1 MQLCNM
7 IDTKSGQVQDLHGDC
22 GEHSRYLNVSD
33 DCLWPFKGGCE
44 IQPSGYGNSIIS
56 SMLVMIAVNK
66 GITLVLLAM
75 STRRERAPGVDLK
88 GHQQGD

>member
-1 MQLCNM
+1 MVTVGNIVDILTCLM
-7 IDTKSGQVQDLHGDC
+7 IASGPLRAAV
-22 GEHSRYLNVSD
+22 
-33 DCLWPFKGGCE
+33 K
-44 IQPSGYGNSIIS
+44 IQPSGYGISIII

-66 GITLVLLAM
+66 GITLVLLAL